1 MKKLV
6 SPLLFV
12 LLVLLPGCSL
22 ILYGPVRTYPDD
34 FTGGSR
40 HLLTRVVRPR
50 ELSTQIGSATM
61 MFEKRVDDYNTKNTI
76 YIVVSRSYGSFR
88 SEENGYL
95 KVNDTI
101 FPLPLAYVTIE
112 RDYSVE
118 DSDDKDD
125 SEPTI
130 SGKLNEK
137 FRLELTP
144 EIVNA
149 IVTGTSMEFRFYFGP
164 EPATYRLKGSK
175 LASVQRLLNK

>member
-61 MFEKRVDDYNTKNTI
+61 MF
-76 YIVVSRSYGSFR
+76 
-88 SEENGYL
+88 
-95 KVNDTI
+95 
-101 FPLPLAYVTIE
+101 E

-175 LASVQRLLNK
+175 LASVQRLLNR